1 MFESQKVFI
10 GKRHHQTEKPQDI
23 LEFFLK
29 YWTDE
34 GDTVLDPTMGS
45 GSTGV
50 ACKKMGR
57 NFIGI
62 EMDDKIFKVAQK
74 RCGLEDVIQI

>member
-1 MFESQKVFI
+1 M
-10 GKRHHQTEKPQDI
+10 
-23 LEFFLK
+23 EFLLK

-45 GSTGV
+45 GSMGV
-50 ACKKMGR
+50 QCAIMDR

-62 EMDDKIFKVAQK
+62 EKDPDIFKTAQNRIK
-74 RCGLEDVIQI
+74 NKK